1 MIKRV
6 AYRVVMLVVSAA
18 ALGCAL
24 LPIGCSLGQSQEEP
38 TPTPIPTPIVPTKP
52 TYEVKRGE
60 VVKEVEFSG
69 RIAPV
74 VQEEL
79 FFRTTG
85 YVDTVFVELYDSVSE
100 GQVLAELVIDDLERE
115 LSTAK
120 LELERVGSNLKEAK
134 RDLEYDI
141 RKARVSLEITQ
152 LELEGAKAKDP
163 EPLRTQ
169 AEADLEKARVVLREA
184 QEAYDRVAWRNDL
197 EASSEAA
204 ALEQATL
211 DYAKVEASYQLA
223 LQVIAEH
230 PSQIAILE
238 RQVELAQIALDELE
252 EGVDPALEHEV
263 ERARS
268 KVQSLEA
275 RIAESQ
281 IAAPFDGQ
289 VLSSLISEGY
299 SVEAFKEVMLIAD
312 PSDLEVRAKPDSM
325 QLQEMEEG
333 MSATMTL
340 VNRPG
345 EEIMGHIELLP
356 SSYGSGGRS
365 KGVGDEDET
374 THIALD
380 EVASGTGYDV
390 GELIRVTVAVERRDN
405 ALWLPPEAVRTFEGR
420 KFVVVRDG
428 EAQRR
433 VDVKIGIRGEDR
445 IEIEAGLTE
454 GEIVVAP

>member
-230 PSQIAILE
+230 PSQMAILE

>member
-60 VVKEVEFSG
+60 VVKKVEFSG